1 MDNDSKKKKV
11 VSIVAIVIAVVLMI
25 AGYNRNEFQTYFAKA
40 VQICTQC
47 IGIG

>member
-1 MDNDSKKKKV
+1 MFFASV
-11 VSIVAIVIAVVLMI
+11 ASVLVAIIAVVLMI
-25 AGYNRNEFQTYFAKA
+25 AGFNNKDFETYFAKA